1 VFELHSWPGFAIATL
16 IALAAAAVIVL
27 VATVVLAALGRKR
40 TWASQLAK
48 RGRAPF
54 RALLLVIALWVGVTV
69 GLPFDIPLPQAEI
82 IDHAFLIATIAIG
95 AWFAAALV
103 IYFEDLGLARY
114 RVDGPDNRYA
124 RRVRT
129 QVLIIRRLTVVA
141 AVVVA
146 VGAILL
152 TFPGARAAGASILAS
167 AGLISVVAGIAAQ
180 STLGNVFAGVQLA
193 FSGAIRLDDVVIVDQ
208 QWGKIEEITLTY
220 VVVHLWDDRRMVLPS
235 TYFTT
240 KPFENWTRNE
250 SQLLGSV
257 EFDLDWRVSPGA
269 MRAELTRVL
278 AKSDLWDERV
288 GVLQVTDAVGG
299 FVHIRVMVS
308 AKDAGTLF
316 DLRCRVR
323 EELIEWLRASN
334 PEAFPRTRV
343 QMVEAGE
350 APRRRP
356 ARRAGKGEDGA
367 EGMFSGSP
375 DAVKRATQFT
385 DSLTVVPDVD
395 TSAVDTGAVDTGAG
409 NASAGNASAGIASAP
424 DVSTEDSQPRRQ

>member
-1 VFELHSWPGFAIATL
+1 
-16 IALAAAAVIVL
+16 
-27 VATVVLAALGRKR
+27 
-40 TWASQLAK
+40 
-48 RGRAPF
+48 
-54 RALLLVIALWVGVTV
+54 
-69 GLPFDIPLPQAEI
+69 
-82 IDHAFLIATIAIG
+82 
-95 AWFAAALV
+95 
-103 IYFEDLGLARY
+103 
-114 RVDGPDNRYA
+114 
-124 RRVRT
+124 
-129 QVLIIRRLTVVA
+129 
-141 AVVVA
+141 
-146 VGAILL
+146 
-152 TFPGARAAGASILAS
+152 
-167 AGLISVVAGIAAQ
+167 
-180 STLGNVFAGVQLA
+180 
-193 FSGAIRLDDVVIVDQ
+193 
-208 QWGKIEEITLTY
+208 
-220 VVVHLWDDRRMVLPS
+220 MVLPS
-235 TYFTT
+235 TYFST

-278 AKSDLWDERV
+278 ANSDLWDERV

-356 ARRAGKGEDGA
+356 ARRAGKGDDGA

-409 NASAGNASAGIASAP
+409 NASAGIASAP

>member
-82 IDHAFLIATIAIG
+82 IDHAFLIATIAVG

-208 QWGKIEEITLTY
+208 QWGKIEEITLT
-220 VVVHLWDDRRMVLPS
+220 
-235 TYFTT
+235 
-240 KPFENWTRNE
+240 
-250 SQLLGSV
+250 
-257 EFDLDWRVSPGA
+257 
-269 MRAELTRVL
+269 
-278 AKSDLWDERV
+278 
-288 GVLQVTDAVGG
+288 
-299 FVHIRVMVS
+299 
-308 AKDAGTLF
+308 
-316 DLRCRVR
+316 
-323 EELIEWLRASN
+323 
-334 PEAFPRTRV
+334 
-343 QMVEAGE
+343 
-350 APRRRP
+350 
-356 ARRAGKGEDGA
+356 
-367 EGMFSGSP
+367 
-375 DAVKRATQFT
+375 
-385 DSLTVVPDVD
+385 
-395 TSAVDTGAVDTGAG
+395 
-409 NASAGNASAGIASAP
+409 
-424 DVSTEDSQPRRQ
+424 